1 MTEAQQNVL
10 ISIIQN
16 DKLTTEQQIYKL
28 SLELE
33 KLNTYKLISN
43 PKSILESIDLEEI
56 SLKSG
61 KNSANRINLNNDIF
75 ENYLGSV
82 NKKELIVVAGRP
94 AMGKTQFL
102 VNLANSISNNH
113 SVLYFSLD
121 ANITDLTLRF
131 LANESGISK
140 NLNHL
145 NDNSS
150 LLFNVK
156 ENFKNKKIHLVDSPD
171 YSLFQIKEYLKSQI
185 VQLNIEVVFID
196 YLQLIT
202 DKNYRIREQE
212 ISSIMKSLKALAKEL
227 NVCIIVASQLSRSV
241 ETRGGEKK
249 PILSDLRESG
259 SIEEFS
265 DKVLFLYRPEYYQL
279 TVDENGDSTINQVQ
293 IIVAKNN
300 NANTQII
307 NFERDP
313 EFTRFRVKSNSND
326 NLTWDFKV
334 DGL

>member
-1 MTEAQQNVL
+1 MTEEQQNVL

-121 ANITDLTLRF
+121 TNITDLTLRF

-171 YSLFQIKEYLKSQI
+171 YSSFQIKEYLKSQI